1 MKLIFTLTLTKA
13 TITDIWNTILAE
25 GSNESVH
32 EYFRDHILKA
42 HFHSWDMQQ
51 DGFTGAYTIA
61 AMPSQLDAAPLFN
74 CFNAFCEH
82 LARLGTNVDGYAP
95 REATVTIGEDR
106 DEMTYLVTVNN
117 GAMPDFECDT
127 YEEAT
132 QWIDG
137 FKHAAELTGVKVRVS
152 DMTE

>member
-1 MKLIFTLTLTKA
+1 MKLTFTLTLTKS
-13 TITDIWNTILAE
+13 TITDIWNTILAAE
-25 GSNESVH
+25 SGESVH

-51 DGFTGAYTIA
+51 DSVSGMYTIT
-61 AMPSQLDAAPLFN
+61 AMPSHLDAAPLFN
-74 CFNAFCEH
+74 CFNAFCEQ
-82 LARLGTNVDGYAP
+82 LAALGTNVDGYAP
-95 REATVTIGEDR
+95 REATITIGEDK

-117 GAMPDFECDT
+117 GAMPDFEADT

-137 FKHAAELTGVKVRVS
+137 FKHAAELVRMKVRVS